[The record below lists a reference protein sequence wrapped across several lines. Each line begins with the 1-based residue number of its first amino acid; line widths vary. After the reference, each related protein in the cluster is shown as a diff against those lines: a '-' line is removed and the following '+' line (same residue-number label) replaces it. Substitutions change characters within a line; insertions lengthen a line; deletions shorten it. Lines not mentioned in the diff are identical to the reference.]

1 MDLQRI
7 DTYALIDA
15 PRNAKL
21 DPLLAIFGRWRND
34 HEHPAKWVD
43 LADYAHMSRGAGVVM
58 VGKQGIFGVTR
69 FDPGL
74 GLFYSGR
81 AEYEGTIEQRVIE
94 SFRRHLSLATALLNE
109 PEYPEELKK
118 LTGVW
123 DLTINDR
130 LNFPN
135 NGETDQQLRPA
146 IEAALDKLFG
156 SGAYELTRNSDPQRR
171 YGFTLR
177 ANTSN
182 LDQLLKTAEKSNS

>member
-21 DPLLAIFGRWRND
+21 DSLLAIFGRWRND
-34 HEHPAKWVD
+34 AGHPAKWVD
-43 LADYAHMSRGAGVVM
+43 LADYAHMSRGAGLVI

-81 AEYEGTIEQRVIE
+81 SEYEGSCERRIVE
-94 SFRRHLSLATALLNE
+94 SFRRHLSLATALHRE
-109 PEYPEELKK
+109 PEYPAELKK

-123 DLTINDR
+123 NLTINDR

-135 NGETDQQLRPA
+135 NEETDQQLRPA
-146 IEAALDKLFG
+146 IQTALDRLLGPG
-156 SGAYELTRNSDPQRR
+156 SYELTPTTDPQRR
-171 YGFTLR
+171 YGFTLK
-177 ANTSN
+177 TKTTN
-182 LDQLLKTAEKSNS
+182 LDQLLETAEKTLS